1 MVANLGFGPTQQD
14 DRELMRML
22 EARQRQA
29 VPDPSVYAKA
39 MARAQSPEGV
49 ALQERMQA
57 ARQQAM
63 KPPVSVAGGSTTP
76 KPEQA
81 GFFSRLGRGALD
93 YLQDPES
100 RARAAMA
107 FNAMRLQPDPNLAS
121 AMQARA
127 KGIRERRELAK
138 GANKTAEYFRQQGRP
153 QIAAIIEDV
162 PSVASVALE
171 ALFKEPRAMS
181 TFEQKLAAV
190 KAANPNM
197 PYSEVVNKVLAGEQP
212 TTILKQMGTVPPG
225 YKAEY
230 DAQGN
235 VTSLTPIP
243 GGPAAAKDVEKTQK
257 DQRAFEVYEQ
267 AVAGM
272 QKALGASPTGYF
284 VGMLPAITVG
294 MQKLDA
300 ATESF
305 LPTLKD
311 VFRGAGEGTFTEG
324 DQQILTNLV
333 PTRQDAPEVAAF
345 KLEQLDRMV
354 RIKLGQ
360 KPATPPVDTDM
371 QAPPVPAGSGLT
383 AQQWQDRWSQMTE
396 QERNLFRRQQ

>member
-22 EARQRQA
+22 EQAQQRRAPNAAVAAANTPEALAQQAAFKQARQT
-29 VPDPSVYAKA
+29 
-39 MARAQSPEGV
+39 
-49 ALQERMQA
+49 ALQPA
-57 ARQQAM
+57 
-63 KPPVSVAGGSTTP
+63 KSVAGGSTTA
-76 KPEQA
+76 KPEKP
-81 GFFSRLGRGALD
+81 GLLSRLGRGALD

-127 KGIRERRELAK
+127 TGIQERRQLATS
-138 GANKTAEYFRQQGRP
+138 ANKTADYFRQQGRP

-162 PSVASVALE
+162 PSVASAALE

-190 KAANPNM
+190 KAANPDM

-225 YKAEY
+225 YAANY
-230 DAQGN
+230 DEQGN

-257 DQRAFEVYEQ
+257 DQQAFEVYQQ

-272 QKALGASPTGYF
+272 QKALGATPTGYF
-284 VGMLPAITVG
+284 MGMLPAVTVG

-333 PTRQDAPEVAAF
+333 PTRQDAPDVAAF

-360 KPATPPVDTDM
+360 KPATPSADIDT
-371 QAPPVPAGSGLT
+371 QVPPVPAGSGLT
-383 AQQWQDRWSQMTE
+383 QQEWQDRWSNMTE
-396 QERNLFRRQQ
+396 QERNQFRRQ

>member
-1 MVANLGFGPTQQD
+1 MGNTASGQPMTGMKDEEERRMMQMLAAQQAANTPQ
-14 DRELMRML
+14 
-22 EARQRQA
+22 
-29 VPDPSVYAKA
+29 
-39 MARAQSPEGV
+39 ARAAEQ
-49 ALQERMQA
+49 RFMQQ
-57 ARQQAM
+57 REQAM
-63 KPPVSVAGGSTTP
+63 KPAVSVSGGSTTA
-76 KPEQA
+76 KPEA
-81 GFFSRLGRGALD
+81 PGLLSRLGRGALD
-93 YLQDPES
+93 ALQDPV
-100 RARAAMA
+100 RNAQIVAAL
-107 FNAMRLQPDPNLAS
+107 NSMRLNPDPNLVKS
-121 AMQARA
+121 VQARA
-127 KGIRERRELAK
+127 DRVQTSRQQAQA
-138 GANKTAEYFRQQGRP
+138 ANRTADFFRQKGQP
-153 QIAAIIEDV
+153 QIAGLIEDV
-162 PSVASVALE
+162 PSIAGAALE
-171 ALFKEPRAMS
+171 SLFKEPRAMT

-190 KAANPNM
+190 KAANPTM
-197 PYSEVVNKVLAGEQP
+197 PYSEVVNIVLAGEQP
-212 TTILKQMGTVPPG
+212 TTVLKQMGTVPPG
-225 YKAEY
+225 YAANY

-243 GGPAAAKDVEKTQK
+243 GGPAAAKGTEKQQK
-257 DQRAFEVYEQ
+257 DERAFAVYEQ

-284 VGMLPAITVG
+284 VGMLPAVTVG

-360 KPATPPVDTDM
+360 KPAAPSVKIDEEV
-371 QAPPVPAGSGLT
+371 PPVPAGAGLT
-383 AQQWQDRWSQMTE
+383 QQQWQDRWSQMNE

>member
-1 MVANLGFGPTQQD
+1 MVANLGFGPTQKD
-14 DRELMRML
+14 DRELMRTL
-22 EARQRQA
+22 EQVQQRRAPNAA
-29 VPDPSVYAKA
+29 VAAANTPQ
-39 MARAQSPEGV
+39 ARATQQ
-49 ALQERMQA
+49 AFMQQ
-57 ARQQAM
+57 REQAM
-63 KPPVSVAGGSTTP
+63 KPAVSVAGGSTTAR
-76 KPEQA
+76 PEQA
-81 GFFSRLGRGALD
+81 GFLSRLGRGALD

-107 FNAMRLQPDPNLAS
+107 FNAMRLQPDPNIS
-121 AMQARA
+121 RSMQARA
-127 KGIRERRELAK
+127 TGIQERRQLATS
-138 GANKTAEYFRQQGRP
+138 ANKTADYFRQQGRP

-190 KAANPNM
+190 KAANPDM

-333 PTRQDAPEVAAF
+333 PTRQDAAEVAAF

-360 KPATPPVDTDM
+360 KPATPRVDTDM
-371 QAPPVPAGSGLT
+371 QVPPVPTGSGLT

>member
-1 MVANLGFGPTQQD
+1 MVANLGFGPTQKD

-22 EARQRQA
+22 EQAQQRRAPNAA
-29 VPDPSVYAKA
+29 VAAANTPQ
-39 MARAQSPEGV
+39 ARATQQ
-49 ALQERMQA
+49 AFMQQ
-57 ARQQAM
+57 REQAM
-63 KPPVSVAGGSTTP
+63 KPAVSVAGGSTTA

-81 GFFSRLGRGALD
+81 GFLSRLGRGALD

-127 KGIRERRELAK
+127 TGIQERRQLATS
-138 GANKTAEYFRQQGRP
+138 ANKTADYFRQQGRP

-190 KAANPNM
+190 KAANPDM

-225 YKAEY
+225 YAANY
-230 DAQGN
+230 DEQGN

-257 DQRAFEVYEQ
+257 DQQAFEVYQQ

-272 QKALGASPTGYF
+272 QKALGATPTGYF
-284 VGMLPAITVG
+284 MGMLPAVTVG

-333 PTRQDAPEVAAF
+333 PTRQDAPDVAAF

-360 KPATPPVDTDM
+360 KPATPSADIETQV
-371 QAPPVPAGSGLT
+371 PPVPAGSGLT
-383 AQQWQDRWSQMTE
+383 QQEWQDRWSNMTE
-396 QERNLFRRQQ
+396 QERNQFRRQ

>member
-1 MVANLGFGPTQQD
+1 MVANLGFGPTQKD

-22 EARQRQA
+22 EQVQQRRAPNAAVAAANTPQARATQQA
-29 VPDPSVYAKA
+29 V
-39 MARAQSPEGV
+39 
-49 ALQERMQA
+49 MQQ
-57 ARQQAM
+57 REQAM
-63 KPPVSVAGGSTTP
+63 RPAVSVAGGSTTA

-81 GFFSRLGRGALD
+81 GFLSRLGRGALD

-107 FNAMRLQPDPNLAS
+107 FNAMRLQPDPNIS
-121 AMQARA
+121 RSMQARA
-127 KGIRERRELAK
+127 TGIQERRQLATS
-138 GANKTAEYFRQQGRP
+138 ANKTADYFRQQGRP

-190 KAANPNM
+190 KAANPDM

-333 PTRQDAPEVAAF
+333 PTRQDAAEVAAF

-360 KPATPPVDTDM
+360 KPATPRVDMDM
-371 QAPPVPAGSGLT
+371 QVPPVPAGSGLT

>member
-1 MVANLGFGPTQQD
+1 MVANLGFGPTQKD

-22 EARQRQA
+22 EQA
-29 VPDPSVYAKA
+29 QQKRAPNAAVAEANTPQ
-39 MARAQSPEGV
+39 ARATQ
-49 ALQERMQA
+49 QA
-57 ARQQAM
+57 FMHQREQAM
-63 KPPVSVAGGSTTP
+63 KPAVSVAGGSTTP

-81 GFFSRLGRGALD
+81 GFLSRLGRGALD
-93 YLQDPES
+93 YLQDPAS
-100 RARAAMA
+100 RARLAMA
-107 FNAMRLQPDPNLAS
+107 LNTMRLEPDPNLAT
-121 AMQARA
+121 ALQARA
-127 KGIRERRELAK
+127 TGIQERRQLATS
-138 GANKTAEYFRQQGRP
+138 ANKTADYFRQQGRP

-190 KAANPNM
+190 KAANPDM

-225 YKAEY
+225 YAANY
-230 DAQGN
+230 DEQGN

-257 DQRAFEVYEQ
+257 DQQAFEVYQQ

-272 QKALGASPTGYF
+272 QKALGATPTGYF
-284 VGMLPAITVG
+284 MGMLPAVTVG

-333 PTRQDAPEVAAF
+333 PTRQDAPDVAAF

-360 KPATPPVDTDM
+360 KPATPSADIDT
-371 QAPPVPAGSGLT
+371 QVPPVPAGSGLT
-383 AQQWQDRWSQMTE
+383 QQEWQDRWSNMTE
-396 QERNLFRRQQ
+396 QERNQFRRQ

>member
-1 MVANLGFGPTQQD
+1 MVANLGFGSTQQD

-29 VPDPSVYAKA
+29 VPDASVYAKA
-39 MARAQSPEGV
+39 MARAESPEGV
-49 ALQERMQA
+49 ALQKQMQA

-63 KPPVSVAGGSTTP
+63 KPAVSVAGGSTTARP
-76 KPEQA
+76 EKP
-81 GFFSRLGRGALD
+81 GLLSRITRRTMDA
-93 YLQDPES
+93 LQDPV
-100 RARAAMA
+100 ANAQIVAALNSLR
-107 FNAMRLQPDPNLAS
+107 FQPDPNLTKAV
-121 AMQARA
+121 QARA
-127 KGIRERRELAK
+127 TGVQERRQLATS
-138 GANKTAEYFRQQGRP
+138 ANKTADYFRQQGRP

-190 KAANPNM
+190 KAANPDM

-225 YKAEY
+225 YAANY
-230 DAQGN
+230 DEQGN

-257 DQRAFEVYEQ
+257 DQQAFEVYQQ

-272 QKALGASPTGYF
+272 QKALGATPTGYF
-284 VGMLPAITVG
+284 MGMLPAVTVG

-333 PTRQDAPEVAAF
+333 PTRQDAPDVAAF

-360 KPATPPVDTDM
+360 KPATPSADIDT
-371 QAPPVPAGSGLT
+371 QVPPVPAGSGLT
-383 AQQWQDRWSQMTE
+383 QQEWQDRWSNMTE
-396 QERNLFRRQQ
+396 QERNQFRRQ